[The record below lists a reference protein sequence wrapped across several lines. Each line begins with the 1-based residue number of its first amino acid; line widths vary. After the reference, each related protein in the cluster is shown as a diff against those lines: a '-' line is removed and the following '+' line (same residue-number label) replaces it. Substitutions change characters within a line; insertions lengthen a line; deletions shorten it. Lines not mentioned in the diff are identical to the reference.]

1 MKMISTLLITVLY
14 TVFVQNLVMSAGL
27 GMSEAIR
34 LAAKPEKFR
43 SLAVMITAFSVIT
56 GTICGGLSRIPA
68 IATLPFAGRAAV
80 YGGVL
85 AAVYLIAALLLALL
99 KPQDR
104 RLRSTL
110 GIAALN
116 TLVYAVPFLNEFAAY
131 SFAESLFSGLAAGA
145 AFVLAAAVIGQGA
158 KLLANNSNI
167 PPIFRGSPALFLYVG
182 LISLGFLGF
191 SGTSLFQ

>member
-1 MKMISTLLITVLY
+1 MRTISTLLITALY

-43 SLAVMITAFSVIT
+43 SLAIMISAFSVIT
-56 GTICGGLSRIPA
+56 GTVCGALSRIPSVA
-68 IATLPFAGRAAV
+68 VLPFAWRAAV

-85 AAVYLIAALLLALL
+85 AAVYLIAALLFALL

-104 RLRSTL
+104 RLRGTL

-116 TLVYAVPFLNEFAAY
+116 TLVYAVPFLNEFSAY
-131 SFAESLFSGLAAGA
+131 SFAESFFSGLAAGA

-158 KLLANNSNI
+158 KLLASNGNV

-182 LISLGFLGF
+182 LVSLGFLGF

>member
-1 MKMISTLLITVLY
+1 MKLISTLLITVLY

-34 LAAKPEKFR
+34 LSAKPEKFR
-43 SLAVMITAFSVIT
+43 SLAIMISAFSVIT
-56 GTICGGLSRIPA
+56 STICSGLSRIA
-68 IATLPFAGRAAV
+68 AVAALPFAGRAAV

-85 AAVYLIAALLLALL
+85 AAVYLIAALLFALL

-104 RLRSTL
+104 RLRGTL

-131 SFAESLFSGLAAGA
+131 TFAESLVSGLAAGA

-158 KLLANNSNI
+158 RLLAENANV
-167 PPIFRGSPALFLYVG
+167 PAIFRGSPALFFYVG
-182 LISLGFLGF
+182 LVSLGFLGF
-191 SGTSLFQ
+191 TGTALFQ